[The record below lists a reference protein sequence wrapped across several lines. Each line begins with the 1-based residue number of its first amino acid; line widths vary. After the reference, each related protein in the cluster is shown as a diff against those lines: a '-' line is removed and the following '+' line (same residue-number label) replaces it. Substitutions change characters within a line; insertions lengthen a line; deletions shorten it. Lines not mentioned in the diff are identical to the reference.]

1 MLIGYGNSSFGEAN
15 IGTWNTISVLL
26 RYRSPYDKKLYLK
39 LTVNGVKV
47 NQLIADE
54 DFSGPSFI
62 NAMFTYLNLDFPQ
75 CMAKLGILNSV
86 SSDDYCLSCSSFIGL
101 NFHGSQFWLP
111 R

>member
-47 NQLIADE
+47 NQLIAADE

-62 NAMFTYLNLDFPQ
+62 NANVYLSQPGLPPMHGQIRNLEFS
-75 CMAKLGILNSV
+75 K
-86 SSDDYCLSCSSFIGL
+86 F
-101 NFHGSQFWLP
+101 
-111 R
+111 